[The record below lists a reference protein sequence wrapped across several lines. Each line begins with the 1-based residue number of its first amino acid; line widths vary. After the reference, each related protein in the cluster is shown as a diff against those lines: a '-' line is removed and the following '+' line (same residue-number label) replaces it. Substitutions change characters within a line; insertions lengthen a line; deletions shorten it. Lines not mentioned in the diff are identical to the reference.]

1 MCPCIQEEEE
11 EENLSAAADVNRRD
25 TTSRRIRTQ
34 RRWPSLNEEEEKVA
48 VQIVINR
55 CRSLRVD
62 HLSFE
67 GENKTFFRGKKYRRT
82 HRPNNRR
89 KKKGEGTCAFCLEGP
104 FPLNKYSNGG
114 LEGEE
119 EEERRR
125 RRKKKG
131 VCRIASSYHSPA
143 PRSPSIFF

>member
-1 MCPCIQEEEE
+1 MCPCIQEEE

-34 RRWPSLNEEEEKVA
+34 RRWPSLNEEEEEKVA

-67 GENKTFFRGKKYRRT
+67 GENKTFFS
-82 HRPNNRR
+82 
-89 KKKGEGTCAFCLEGP
+89 GEKISKDTQT
-104 FPLNKYSNGG
+104 
-114 LEGEE
+114 
-119 EEERRR
+119 
-125 RRKKKG
+125 
-131 VCRIASSYHSPA
+131 
-143 PRSPSIFF
+143 